1 MAERK
6 LPTADD
12 YPNNSDHR
20 VERRKDEDRKQL
32 PAPDMRGGVRARKSG
47 LRKIKDE
54 FISEDAPSV
63 GSYILYDVMIPAL
76 RDLLL
81 DILHGSIDVAF
92 GSGGGS
98 GYRRSPSRG
107 RNDRSYISYD
117 RMYDGRRSSN
127 DRRAERRL
135 HDRIDDD
142 FEFDYK
148 EDADDVLDWLCD
160 IIDDEG
166 KVSVATLYD
175 ICKMTVPHDFVKE
188 DWGWTNLSA
197 AKVKPWR
204 GKYYIEFP
212 RIRPI

>member
-6 LPTADD
+6 MPTADD
-12 YPNNSDHR
+12 YPNNSDAYPKKKE
-20 VERRKDEDRKQL
+20 ERNL
-32 PAPDMRGGVRARKSG
+32 PALELKGNVQTRKSG

-63 GSYILYDVMIPAL
+63 GNYILYDVLVPAL

-92 GSGGGS
+92 GGS
-98 GYRRSPSRG
+98 TGGYRRTSSRS
-107 RNDRSYISYD
+107 RNDRSYVSYD
-117 RMYDGRRSSN
+117 RMYDGRRTSV
-127 DRRAERRL
+127 DRRSERRI

-166 KVSVATLYD
+166 KVSVAVLYD
-175 ICKMTVPHDFVKE
+175 ICRKTVPHDFVKE
-188 DWGWTNLSA
+188 DWGWTNLSS

-212 RIRPI
+212 RVRPI